1 MTDSLAGLRWDDGFV
16 RALPGAPD
24 GGPGSRQVPGACWAA
39 VAPTPVPAP
48 RLLAW
53 SDDAAALLGFTAP
66 PADRAATAQVLG
78 GNQLVPGMR
87 PFALGYG
94 GHQFGSWA
102 GQLGDGRALTLGE
115 VIGPSG
121 RWEVQLKGAGPTP
134 YSRRADGRA
143 VLRSSL
149 REFLCSEAMHHLGVP
164 TTRALALVATGAE
177 VVRDMFYDG
186 RPRAE
191 PGAIV
196 TRLAP
201 TFVRFGNFQL
211 HAWREEPRLLAALVE
226 HVVTTHFPTLGP
238 PGATTYAA
246 WFAEVARRTA
256 ITIAHWM
263 RVGFIHGVMNTD
275 NMSILGVTLDYGP
288 YGWLDPFDPDF
299 TPNTTDFATGRY
311 RFAHQPGVAQWNLA
325 QLARALRGLIDDRA
339 LTAGLEV
346 YRLTFA
352 RAYRQAMVGKLGLTW
367 GGAAAP
373 DGAPDGDDEGD
384 EQLWRD
390 ALALLARVETDFTLA
405 FRALGAI
412 DLDGA
417 AGRADAALVAP
428 LTEAFY
434 QPPAP
439 AVVEAW
445 AAWLRRYA
453 ARAAREPGGE
463 AARRARIA
471 ATNPAFVPRNYLA
484 QRAIDAATAGDLAP
498 LERLLAAARA
508 PYDDVPELAELRA
521 RRPEWARDAPGC
533 AALSCSS

>member
-1 MTDSLAGLRWDDGFV
+1 MTDSLAGLSWDDGFV

-53 SDDAAALLGFTAP
+53 SDEAAALLGFTAP
-66 PADRAATAQVLG
+66 PADRAATARVLG
-78 GNQLVPGMR
+78 GNQVLPGMR

-115 VIGPSG
+115 VVGPSG

-149 REFLCSEAMHHLGVP
+149 REFVCSEAMHHLGVP

-211 HAWREEPRLLAALVE
+211 HAWREEPKLLAALVE
-226 HVVTTHFPTLGP
+226 HVVSTHFSELGP
-238 PGATTYAA
+238 PGPSTYAA

-256 ITIAHWM
+256 IMIAHWM

-299 TPNTTDFATGRY
+299 TPNTTDFANGRY
-311 RFAHQPGVAQWNLA
+311 RFAHQPGIAQWNLA
-325 QLARALRGLIDDRA
+325 QLARALRRWFCDDRA

-346 YRLTFA
+346 YRHTFA
-352 RAYRQAMVGKLGLTW
+352 RAYRHAML
-367 GGAAAP
+367 
-373 DGAPDGDDEGD
+373 
-384 EQLWRD
+384 EQ
-390 ALALLARVETDFTLA
+390 ARVD
-405 FRALGAI
+405 LGRGPTASRRRRR
-412 DLDGA
+412 GRRSSSCATRSRSWPGSRPTSRWPSAPWARSTSTTA
-417 AGRADAALVAP
+417 AGRSDAALVAP

-434 QPPAP
+434 QPPPP

-508 PYDDVPELAELRA
+508 PYDDVPDLADLRA
-521 RRPEWARDAPGC
+521 RRPEWARNAPGC